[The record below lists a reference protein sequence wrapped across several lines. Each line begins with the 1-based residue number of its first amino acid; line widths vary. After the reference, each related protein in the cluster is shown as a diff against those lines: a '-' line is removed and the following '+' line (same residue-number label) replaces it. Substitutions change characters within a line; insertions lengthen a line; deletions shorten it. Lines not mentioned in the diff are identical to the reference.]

1 MPINELD
8 RIDKQIINE
17 LQRDGKLSNLELAD
31 RVALSPSPCLRRV
44 KRLEDEGYI
53 TGYTAMVDPDKIGC
67 GLIAYVSIHLNKV
80 SGSSHAPMEAF
91 ARDVQKWPE
100 VVECYALSGEMDY
113 ILRVQVKDLAAF
125 SAFSMNVLMK
135 HPSVVDMRSS
145 FALQKIKES
154 KMLYVK

>member
-1 MPINELD
+1 
-8 RIDKQIINE
+8 
-17 LQRDGKLSNLELAD
+17 
-31 RVALSPSPCLRRV
+31 
-44 KRLEDEGYI
+44 
-53 TGYTAMVDPDKIGC
+53 
-67 GLIAYVSIHLNKV
+67 
-80 SGSSHAPMEAF
+80 MEAF

-135 HPSVVDMRSS
+135 HPSVIDMRSS